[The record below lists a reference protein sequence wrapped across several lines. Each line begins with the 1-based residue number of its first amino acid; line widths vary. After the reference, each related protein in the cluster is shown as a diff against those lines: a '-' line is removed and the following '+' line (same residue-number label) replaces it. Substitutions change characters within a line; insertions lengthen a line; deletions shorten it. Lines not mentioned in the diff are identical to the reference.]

1 MTRPSVALG
10 HRPKTKEQR
19 MRLQQAVIELGQ
31 AIATGETQPEV
42 VELQALAGICDDAQL
57 PIEAR
62 RIRLWLAGARA

>member
-19 MRLQQAVIELGQ
+19 MRLQECVAKLGQ
-31 AIATGETQPEV
+31 AIAADECQPQV
-42 VELQALAGICDDAQL
+42 VELQALAAICDDAQL

-62 RIRLWLAGARA
+62 RIRTWIGQR